1 MSIAFYLFAIVYPG
15 TAILLIRSFAE
26 HRATD
31 DVDERTAIV
40 ENAPLLGP
48 LFLYNN
54 LHAAHHAE
62 PMMPW
67 YDIPKWYRDNRERL
81 IRENGGLLYNGYL
94 DVARRFFLKPHDKP
108 EHPTNRAPFADG
120 HFPES

>member
-15 TAILLIRSFAE
+15 TSLLLIRSFAE

-31 DVDERTAIV
+31 DVGERTAIV
-40 ENAPLLGP
+40 ENARLLGP

-62 PMMPW
+62 PMMAW
-67 YDIPKWYRDNRERL
+67 YEIPSWYRSNREHL
-81 IRENGGLLYNGYL
+81 IRENGGLVYDGYF
-94 DVARRFFLKPHDKP
+94 DVARRFFLTPHDKP

-120 HFPES
+120 HFPGA